1 MSTPSQQ
8 RAVTPRLWLVRHGQ
22 TDWNAVGRIQG
33 QTPTEL
39 NAVGRAE
46 AVALA
51 DQLVRAGRGG
61 RRFVAC
67 YASDL
72 PRAAQTAE
80 ILARPFGLSV
90 QTRVD
95 LRERNFGPYEGLFPD
110 AIRAAR
116 VAAGL
121 SPSGD
126 LADWTGMPDVE
137 SNDQLWSR
145 SAAALHEI
153 SAIHAHQAPCDIL
166 VVTHGG
172 VMARAIY
179 RTLGIPDGTP
189 RHFPLSN
196 GIIAVLEASSSSGT
210 ESFRL
215 LTFADLR
222 LLGGESPALDT
233 ATMPTQGV
241 RG

>member
-1 MSTPSQQ
+1 MSIPAADPAPRHRIS
-8 RAVTPRLWLVRHGQ
+8 APRLWLVRHGQ

-33 QTPTEL
+33 QSPTEL
-39 NAVGRAE
+39 NAAGRAE
-46 AVALA
+46 AGVIADYLA
-51 DQLVRAGRGG
+51 RAN
-61 RRFVAC
+61 RRFAAC

-80 ILARPFGLSV
+80 ILARPFGLTV
-90 QTRVD
+90 QIRVD

-110 AIRAAR
+110 SIRAAR
-116 VAAGL
+116 TAAGL
-121 SPSGD
+121 PASGD
-126 LADWTGMPDVE
+126 LADWTGMPGVE
-137 SNDQLWSR
+137 TNEQLWSR
-145 SAAALHEI
+145 AAGALREI
-153 SAIHAHQAPCDIL
+153 SGKHAQQAPCDIL

-196 GIIAVLEASSSSGT
+196 GIIAILEAYPEG
-210 ESFRL
+210 FRL

-222 LLGGESPALDT
+222 LLAGEAPALDT
-233 ATMPTQGV
+233 ATMPPQPQIPKP
-241 RG
+241 